1 MPQKLSITK
10 QFSLTTNFYV
20 LKKNQLGIII
30 MKCYNSIH
38 YLGLAPPFGDGQRW
52 FTVSDEM
59 RGCFCICIY
68 NV

>member
-1 MPQKLSITK
+1 
-10 QFSLTTNFYV
+10 
-20 LKKNQLGIII
+20 

-59 RGCFCICIY
+59 RGCFCIYIY
-68 NV
+68 TMYES